1 MAALPVFE
9 ETTVNNY
16 PHHEAADK
24 YPMIEGEAFE
34 AFKAD
39 IKANGQR
46 LPIYIQNGFII
57 DGRNRQKACAEL
69 GIEAVYQELD
79 GDPFE
84 LAESLNLHRRHLTK
98 DQQNDLIDKKL
109 TEGKST
115 RQIAEEVGVSNATVS
130 RRRTV
135 TNVTVDLPTEVI
147 GKDGKK
153 RKAKAAP
160 KATPYT
166 ETQLVEVSTLLRQ
179 GKGEAAIADELG
191 ITRFQARNRMANVA
205 KEKLKEEAEAMP
217 AQCEEARQ
225 ELSLTAQQKLDKAIA
240 LFEQA
245 KLVEMQK
252 EFQVELQSAI
262 KREQDKIT
270 EARKELIELEKKI
283 SKAATTITTIITYDE
298 FKMIRGCLH
307 PDRQPDELKEKFG
320 KAFDLFNRLEQH
332 VNIKA
337 PIDFLRRYGW
347 EQKSPF
353 NKGKKSA

>member
-1 MAALPVFE
+1 M
-9 ETTVNNY
+9 NNY

-46 LPIYIQNGFII
+46 LPIYIQDGFII
-57 DGRNRQKACAEL
+57 DGRNRQKACVEL
-69 GIEAVYQELD
+69 GIEAVYQEVE
-79 GDPFE
+79 GDPYE

-98 DQQNDLIDKKL
+98 EQRNDLIVKKGA
-109 TEGKST
+109 EGKST
-115 RQIAEEVGVSNATVS
+115 RKIAEEVGTNKETVRQVLS
-130 RRRTV
+130 AGA
-135 TNVTVDLPTEVI
+135 NKLPPEQQDKVV
-147 GKDGKK
+147 GKDGKTYK
-153 RKAKAAP
+153 RKPNANGNKPSVDDAKVAELGRAGLS
-160 KATPYT
+160 
-166 ETQLVEVSTLLRQ
+166 EE
-179 GKGEAAIADELG
+179 AIAESLG
-191 ITRFQARNRMANVA
+191 TTRRAVVCSFTRQA
-205 KEKLKEEAEAMP
+205 KEQLRKEGEGLP
-217 AQCEEARQ
+217 AQCEEAKQ

-245 KLVEMQK
+245 KLAEMQK
-252 EFQVELQSAI
+252 EFQVELQAAI
-262 KREQDKIT
+262 QREQDKIN

-353 NKGKKSA
+353 NKTRKQA

>member
-1 MAALPVFE
+1 M
-9 ETTVNNY
+9 NNY

-57 DGRNRQKACAEL
+57 DGRNRQKACFEL
-69 GIEAVYQELD
+69 GIEAIYQEVD

-98 DQQNDLIDKKL
+98 EQRDDLILKK
-109 TEGKST
+109 TAEGKSS
-115 RQIAEEVGVSNATVS
+115 RQIAEEVGCDHKTVINV
-130 RRRTV
+130 RKRTGE
-135 TNVTVDLPTEVI
+135 NSPIEMPTEVI

-153 RKAKAAP
+153 RKAKATRQPSVDDTKVAELGRAGLSEEAIAESLGTTRRAIVCSFNRQA
-160 KATPYT
+160 K
-166 ETQLVEVSTLLRQ
+166 EQLRKE
-179 GKGEAAIADELG
+179 GEAL
-191 ITRFQARNRMANVA
+191 
-205 KEKLKEEAEAMP
+205 P
-217 AQCEEARQ
+217 AQCEEAKQ

-252 EFQVELQSAI
+252 EFQIELQAAI
-262 KREQDKIT
+262 QREQDKIN

-307 PDRQPDELKEKFG
+307 PDRQPEELKEKFG

-353 NKGKKSA
+353 NKGRKQA

>member
-1 MAALPVFE
+1 
-9 ETTVNNY
+9 VNNY

-24 YPMIEGEAFE
+24 YPMIEGEAFA

-39 IKANGQR
+39 IQAKGQR
-46 LPIYIQNGFII
+46 LPIYIQNGLVV

-69 GIEAVYQELD
+69 GIEPVYEEIE

-84 LAESLNLHRRHLTK
+84 LAESLNEHRRHLTK
-98 DQQNDLIDKKL
+98 DQRNDLIMKKRS
-109 TEGKST
+109 EGKST
-115 RQIAEEVGVSNATVS
+115 RQIAEEVGVSN
-130 RRRTV
+130 
-135 TNVTVDLPTEVI
+135 VTVKNVIDSTVKNLTVDQPTEVI

-153 RKAKAAP
+153 RKAKTS
-160 KATPYT
+160 KVNPYKDEVIDGKVT
-166 ETQLVEVSTLLRQ
+166 ELAKQ
-179 GKGEAAIADELG
+179 GLGEAAIAREAGL
-191 ITRFQARNRMANVA
+191 TRFQARNRLANIA
-205 KEKLKEEAEAMP
+205 KEKLKEEADALP
-217 AQCEEARQ
+217 AKCEEVKQ

-252 EFQVELQSAI
+252 DFQTELQAAI
-262 KREQDKIT
+262 GREQDKINA
-270 EARKELIELEKKI
+270 ARKELIELEKKI

-307 PDRQPDELKEKFG
+307 PDRQPEELKDKFG
-320 KAFDLFNRLEQH
+320 KAFELFNRLEQH

-353 NKGKKSA
+353 YKGKKS